1 MSYELQL
8 KGLFFYKSAYYFKL
22 PCSKEGEEK
31 KKNPKP
37 TNPENFEDSQDFSGK
52 ASLTNCLALVTFGH
66 EADGTFHFGSLYIFL
81 V

>member
-1 MSYELQL
+1 MNFSLKVSFLQISL
-8 KGLFFYKSAYYFKL
+8 TFQVALFQ
-22 PCSKEGEEK
+22 GRRK
-31 KKNPKP
+31 KRNP

-66 EADGTFHFGSLYIFL
+66 EADGTFHFGSLCIFL

>member
-31 KKNPKP
+31 KKPKP